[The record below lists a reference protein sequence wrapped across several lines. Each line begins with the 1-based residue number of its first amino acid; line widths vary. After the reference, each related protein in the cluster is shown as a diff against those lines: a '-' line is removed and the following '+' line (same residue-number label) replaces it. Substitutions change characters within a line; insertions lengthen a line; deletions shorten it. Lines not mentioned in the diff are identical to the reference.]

1 MNWQFIV
8 TGLFVLL
15 VLVYIYPR
23 LAHPFWS
30 KQPVYHWWDV
40 SLWSVSG
47 RIIRDEAPLINCYVD
62 VVRGKT
68 VPVLS
73 IPNETKKAVTTLI
86 GRNYLRSESVNY
98 EPTEDAI
105 FDYLSS
111 KSALVTTWNDNRGL
125 HGVLTSRPLEA
136 NLPSVGNCIVGYV
149 DNLTVK
155 KGSRKKG
162 IAPRLIQTYLHQA
175 HELNPN
181 WKVHFFKREGSTNPT
196 VPLTT
201 YNTYYYY
208 GYQLN
213 SPSTNISMAADKD
226 LNDVFQALWEDFSKH
241 DLNVCLGQSELLKLV
256 NCQRVYVLKS
266 TRADGMVEGALL
278 VRNVPSYDKERR
290 SLLEVMYFLP
300 MNPSASEPVIYSS
313 LLTGLGLIHDNFVFS
328 VERVGRLAG
337 DCCSLTIKPYS
348 QCTMSYFFYNYACQ
362 TMDANKCAILV

>member
-1 MNWQFIV
+1 MVLFI
-8 TGLFVLL
+8 FL

-40 SLWSVSG
+40 TFWAVSG
-47 RIIRDEAPLINCYVD
+47 SIIREKAPLVNCYVD
-62 VVRGKT
+62 VVRGST
-68 VPVLS
+68 VRALS
-73 IPNETKKAVTTLI
+73 IANETKKAVTVLI

-111 KSALVTTWNDNRGL
+111 KSALVTTWNDGGL
-125 HGVLTSRPLEA
+125 QGVLTSRPLEA
-136 NLPSVGNCIVGYV
+136 NLPNVGNCAVGYV

-155 KGSRKKG
+155 KGSRKQG

-175 HELNPN
+175 HELNPEY
-181 WKVHFFKREGSTNPT
+181 KVHFFKREGNTNPT

-213 SPSTNISMAADKD
+213 SPSTNISIATDKD
-226 LNDVFQALWEDFSKH
+226 LVSIFQALWDDFSKH
-241 DLNVCLGQSELLKLV
+241 DLSVCVGRSELLKLV
-256 NCQRVYVLKS
+256 NTRHVYVLKS
-266 TRADGMVEGALL
+266 TRAGDLIEGALL

-300 MNPSASEPVIYSS
+300 IHPPSSEPILYSS
-313 LLTGLGLIHDNFVFS
+313 LLSGLGLIRDSFVFG

-337 DCCSLTIKPYS
+337 DGCSLTIKPYS
-348 QCTMSYFFYNYACQ
+348 QCEMAYFFYNYACQ
-362 TMDANKCAILV
+362 TMNATECAILI